1 MDCRASFDPGPRPL
15 TGPLAHPTPSS
26 GPIPARAPPSFS
38 TTTRPTIAPRSRPG
52 WAAHLWF
59 QLRFTPTSS
68 SWLNS
73 VECWFSAVTKR
84 RIRLG
89 SLVSAPD
96 LMKAAT

>member
-1 MDCRASFDPGPRPL
+1 
-15 TGPLAHPTPSS
+15 
-26 GPIPARAPPSFS
+26 
-38 TTTRPTIAPRSRPG
+38 
-52 WAAHLWF
+52 LWF